1 MGTSSMGNSDTVAH
15 QTMSDNTTVGDTMS
29 NNTTVGDAMTDNTT
43 VSDAM
48 ADTNNSSGEG
58 SSAIIGDFGNVSV
71 NVVGVVVDVLDPSV
85 RKVDGVVSLPGSGA
99 IVSLLGVETGSRVVV
114 SHGILVGV
122 GGDLVRVDLSNGM
135 GNWVSNSMT
144 NHGMS
149 NSVTDTNT
157 MCKAMTNAHS
167 VPKTNNMAKS
177 SKQLG
182 TGRGSSQ
189 EGGDRKESLRMKQVK
204 STACQQC
211 Q

>member
-1 MGTSSMGNSDTVAH
+1 M
-15 QTMSDNTTVGDTMS
+15 
-29 NNTTVGDAMTDNTT
+29 
-43 VSDAM
+43 
-48 ADTNNSSGEG
+48 
-58 SSAIIGDFGNVSV
+58 
-71 NVVGVVVDVLDPSV
+71 VVDVLDPSV

-122 GGDLVRVDLSNGM
+122 GGDLVGVDWDSVGHS
-135 GNWVSNSMT
+135 VT
-144 NHGMS
+144 NHGMA

-167 VPKTNNMAKS
+167 VAKTNTMAKS

-204 STACQQC
+204 STAMPVICWYLHVEIC
-211 Q
+211 CHYWCLTSGVESL

>member
-1 MGTSSMGNSDTVAH
+1 MGNSSVGNSDTVAH

-29 NNTTVGDAMTDNTT
+29 NDTTVGDAMTNDTT
-43 VSDAM
+43 VGDAM

-122 GGDLVRVDLSNGM
+122 GGDLVGVDWHSVGH
-135 GNWVSNSMT
+135 SMAHSSMA
-144 NHGMS
+144 NPNAM
-149 NSVTDTNT
+149 TDT
-157 MCKAMTNAHS
+157 
-167 VPKTNNMAKS
+167 VG
-177 SKQLG
+177 KQLRVG
-182 TGRGSSQ
+182 
-189 EGGDRKESLRMKQVK
+189 
-204 STACQQC
+204 
-211 Q
+211 

>member
-1 MGTSSMGNSDTVAH
+1 MGNSSVGNSDTVAH
-15 QTMSDNTTVGDTMS
+15 QTMTDSATM
-29 NNTTVGDAMTDNTT
+29 GDAMTDNSTVGGTMSNDTT
-43 VSDAM
+43 VGDAM

-58 SSAIIGDFGNVSV
+58 SSAIVGDFGNVSV
-71 NVVGVVVDVLDPSV
+71 NVIGVVVDVLDPSV

-122 GGDLVRVDLSNGM
+122 GGDLVGVDWDSVGHS
-135 GNWVSNSMT
+135 VT
-144 NHGMS
+144 NHGMA

-167 VPKTNNMAKS
+167 VAKTNTMAKS

-189 EGGDRKESLRMKQVK
+189 EGGDRKESLENWR
-204 STACQQC
+204 
-211 Q
+211 